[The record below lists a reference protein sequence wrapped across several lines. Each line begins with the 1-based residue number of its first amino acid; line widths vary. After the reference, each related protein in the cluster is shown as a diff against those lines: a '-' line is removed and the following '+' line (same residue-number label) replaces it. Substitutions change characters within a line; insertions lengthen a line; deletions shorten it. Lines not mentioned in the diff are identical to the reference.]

1 MIHFSEI
8 ERNASEAGVPAETIE
23 KDYCITWILAAVFS
37 KAENAD
43 IVFYGGTAIKKAYF
57 PDYRFSE
64 DLDFISQDKLEI
76 DDILG
81 RMECLYA
88 VVKDEANILLSTDK
102 GTVNTDGD
110 RSQFFITYDGFPE
123 IGLDKRIKID
133 VMSKGDFLQKPV
145 TKRLYCGYSDMKKL
159 RTKLRVYTPEAIITD
174 KIATI
179 LSPVR
184 AEPRDLYDLWF
195 LLNNY
200 RLDLGIIRANLLK
213 KFGYELKPEMIT
225 PNLYN
230 ELYKDR
236 WNNRLSG
243 QIANLPDFNKVLR
256 ETEASL
262 KDLGTTHQ

>member
-8 ERNASEAGVPAETIE
+8 ERIASKAGVPAETIE
-23 KDYCITWILAAVFS
+23 KDYCITWILAALFS
-37 KAENAD
+37 KTENTD

-64 DLDFISQDKLEI
+64 DLDFISRGKLEI

-81 RMECLYA
+81 RMEHVYGS
-88 VVKDEANILLSTDK
+88 VKDEANIILSTDR
-102 GTVNTDGD
+102 GTVKTEGD

-123 IGLDKRIKID
+123 ISLDKRIKID
-133 VMSKGDFLQKPV
+133 VMSKGEFLQEPV
-145 TKRLYCGYSDMKKL
+145 TRSLHCGYSDMKKL
-159 RTKLRVYTPEAIITD
+159 RAKLRVYAPEAIVAD

-195 LLNNY
+195 LLKNC
-200 RLDLGIIRANLLK
+200 RLDPRVIRADFKK
-213 KFGYELKPEMIT
+213 KFGYELKPETVT
-225 PNLYN
+225 PNLHN
-230 ELYKDR
+230 ALYKDR
-236 WNNRLSG
+236 WNNRLSN
-243 QIANLPDFNKVLR
+243 QIANLPDFDKVLR

-262 KDLGTTHQ
+262 GDI